1 LSTADADTTQVQAR
15 RMYFFH
21 QHIKRAFSTCFL
33 FQATWFIKGKLVGEI
48 VPQARTD
55 TNKDVRISVHGQDS
69 RQDNKVIDEKTIIP
83 RANICEFLWNVWPCN
98 IFV

>member
-1 LSTADADTTQVQAR
+1 
-15 RMYFFH
+15 MYFLH

-55 TNKDVRISVHGQDS
+55 TKKDVRISVHRQNS
-69 RQDNKVIDEKTIIP
+69 RHKNKVIVKK
-83 RANICEFLWNVWPCN
+83 
-98 IFV
+98 